1 MYTCV
6 YLTKSYSW
14 HNQCGTTYIGVQSIL
29 VMLASLISGAWYWFK
44 NFIGTQY
51 LLHAHCGF
59 VIGYWLIVMWCCVC
73 VFRSLRGLSSFVC
86 LEELILDNNNLN
98 DNALLEIPH
107 MPKLHTLTLNKNKVN
122 VLVCLFV
129 CLCVTL
135 LVCTM
140 CMCI

>member
-1 MYTCV
+1 M
-6 YLTKSYSW
+6 
-14 HNQCGTTYIGVQSIL
+14 
-29 VMLASLISGAWYWFK
+29 
-44 NFIGTQY
+44 
-51 LLHAHCGF
+51 
-59 VIGYWLIVMWCCVC
+59 C